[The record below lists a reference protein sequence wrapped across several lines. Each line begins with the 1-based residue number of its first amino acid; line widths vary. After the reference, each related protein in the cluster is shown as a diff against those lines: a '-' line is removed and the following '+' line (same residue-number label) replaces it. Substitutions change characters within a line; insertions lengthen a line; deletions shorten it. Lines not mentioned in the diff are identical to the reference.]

1 MSDALIKRDN
11 IYVGFVELGGII
23 RIEGNKIINLGDK
36 TGDKYISSPKAKR
49 SILFARGN
57 NNRAYDL
64 LNIGYNYPILTNDSN
79 YQEGEHCEECLVTSI
94 FNLGPLLKE
103 LGFGEYIHI
112 KELNGIIKYIF
123 TYRFLVKNCHL
134 FGVGLLSNEEREHYR
149 EGSTY
154 LSPSYED
161 ERQNVT
167 QIGNTYYGIKG
178 KGVLPVEYFDILR
191 SHNQPTVLE
200 IVGDRILGHYC
211 PSHHGYLEPAPFKPK
226 REERKYRRRVLE
238 R

>member
-23 RIEGNKIINLGDK
+23 RIEGNKIINLGNK

-103 LGFGEYIHI
+103 LGFDEYINLSEI
-112 KELNGIIKYIF
+112 NTIKYIF
-123 TYRFLVKNCHL
+123 TYDFLLENCHL
-134 FGVGLLSNEEREHYR
+134 FGVGPLTSEEMEGYR
-149 EGSTY
+149 GYSIY
-154 LSPSYED
+154 ISPSYKEG
-161 ERQNVT
+161 ELTTRR
-167 QIGNTYYGIKG
+167 IGDKYYGVKEKG
-178 KGVLPVEYFDILR
+178 ILPVEYFDVLIL
-191 SHNQPTVLE
+191 HNQPTRFE
-200 IVGDRILGHYC
+200 IFADRILGHYC
-211 PSHHGYLEPAPFKPK
+211 SFHGHLEPAPFKPK
-226 REERKYRRRVLE
+226 REERKYRRRVLQK
-238 R
+238 